1 MISYF
6 WQDGIPCYKLRYNHG
21 GCKNVFPEY
30 FKVYDIAHS
39 EEWFLF
45 GEP

>member
-6 WQDGIPCYKLRYNHG
+6 WQDDIPCYEFSYNHG
-21 GCKNVFPEY
+21 GCKNMFSKD

-39 EEWFLF
+39 KQ
-45 GEP
+45 